1 MNRFVLLAFALAF
14 AVPASDAIIVPLVSN
29 VSNASHT
36 YSPHALCDAIQALEH
51 DICSDA
57 DLAVAGNAHN
67 NPLALLCDA
76 LSELNST
83 LCAGGESFKSIPV
96 QKICPLLEFIDTE
109 LCPNSTTTTGGSAA
123 TDSHTPTLI
132 LTHAQPVSNHINPTE
147 FCPIIKLF
155 DEEICGQ
162 VQRVQVQAH

>member
-14 AVPASDAIIVPLVSN
+14 AVPASDAVIVPLVSFSDTSS
-29 VSNASHT
+29 SNSA
-36 YSPHALCDAIQALEH
+36 YSTPHALCDAIQALEH
-51 DICSDA
+51 DICSDV

-67 NPLALLCDA
+67 KPLALLCDA

-83 LCAGGESFKSIPV
+83 LCAEGESFKSIPV

-109 LCPNSTTTTGGSAA
+109 LCPNSTNTGI
-123 TDSHTPTLI
+123 PTLI
-132 LTHAQPVSNHINPTE
+132 LAHAQPVSNHINPTE

-162 VQRVQVQAH
+162 VH

>member
-1 MNRFVLLAFALAF
+1 MNRFILIAFALAF
-14 AVPASDAIIVPLVSN
+14 AVPASDAVIVLVSH
-29 VSNASHT
+29 VSHVSHT

-51 DICSDA
+51 DICSDV

-67 NPLALLCDA
+67 KPLALLCDA

-83 LCAGGESFKSIPV
+83 LCAEGESFKSIPV

-109 LCPNSTTTTGGSAA
+109 LCPNSTNTG
-123 TDSHTPTLI
+123 TPTLI
-132 LTHAQPVSNHINPTE
+132 LAHAQPVSNHINPTE

-155 DEEICGQ
+155 DEELCGHLQ
-162 VQRVQVQAH
+162 LRY

>member
-14 AVPASDAIIVPLVSN
+14 AVPASDAVIVPLVSH
-29 VSNASHT
+29 VSNAYHT

-51 DICSDA
+51 DICSDV

-67 NPLALLCDA
+67 KPLALLCDA

-83 LCAGGESFKSIPV
+83 LCAEGESFKSIPV

-109 LCPNSTTTTGGSAA
+109 LCPNSTNTGI
-123 TDSHTPTLI
+123 PTLI
-132 LTHAQPVSNHINPTE
+132 LAHAQPVSNHINPTE

-162 VQRVQVQAH
+162 VH

>member
-14 AVPASDAIIVPLVSN
+14 AVPASDAFIVPLVSH
-29 VSNASHT
+29 VSHT
-36 YSPHALCDAIQALEH
+36 YGPHALCDAIQALEH
-51 DICSDA
+51 DICSDVV
-57 DLAVAGNAHN
+57 LAVAGNAHN
-67 NPLALLCDA
+67 KPLALLCDA

-83 LCAGGESFKSIPV
+83 LCAEGESFKSIPV

-109 LCPNSTTTTGGSAA
+109 LCPNSTNTGI
-123 TDSHTPTLI
+123 PTLI
-132 LTHAQPVSNHINPTE
+132 LAHAYPVSNHINPAE

-162 VQRVQVQAH
+162 VQRVQVH

>member
-1 MNRFVLLAFALAF
+1 MNRFVLIAFALAF
-14 AVPASDAIIVPLVSN
+14 AVPASDAVIVPLVSFSDTSSYTSSYN
-29 VSNASHT
+29 SA
-36 YSPHALCDAIQALEH
+36 YSAPHALCDAIQALEH
-51 DICSDA
+51 DICT
-57 DLAVAGNAHN
+57 HN
-67 NPLALLCDA
+67 HNTNTPLALLCDA

-109 LCPNSTTTTGGSAA
+109 LCPNSTTTGGSAA

-132 LTHAQPVSNHINPTE
+132 LAHINPAE

-162 VQRVQVQAH
+162 VQRVQVQRVQAQAH

>member
-14 AVPASDAIIVPLVSN
+14 AVPASDAVIVPLVSH
-29 VSNASHT
+29 VSNAYHT

-51 DICSDA
+51 DICT
-57 DLAVAGNAHN
+57 HN
-67 NPLALLCDA
+67 KPLALLCDA

-83 LCAGGESFKSIPV
+83 LCAEGESFKSIPV

-109 LCPNSTTTTGGSAA
+109 LCPNSTN
-123 TDSHTPTLI
+123 TDAIPTLI
-132 LTHAQPVSNHINPTE
+132 LAHAQPVSNHINPTE

-155 DEEICGQ
+155 DEELCGHLQ
-162 VQRVQVQAH
+162 LRY

>member
-14 AVPASDAIIVPLVSN
+14 AVPASDAVIVPLISHVSHGSH
-29 VSNASHT
+29 VSHT

-83 LCAGGESFKSIPV
+83 LCAGGDSFKSIPV

-109 LCPNSTTTTGGSAA
+109 LCPNSTNTGGSAA

-132 LTHAQPVSNHINPTE
+132 LAHINPAE

-162 VQRVQVQAH
+162 VPH

>member
-1 MNRFVLLAFALAF
+1 MNRFILIAFAFAF
-14 AVPASDAIIVPLVSN
+14 AVPASDAVIVPLVSFSDTSS
-29 VSNASHT
+29 SNSA
-36 YSPHALCDAIQALEH
+36 YNPHALCDAIQALEH
-51 DICSDA
+51 DICT
-57 DLAVAGNAHN
+57 HN
-67 NPLALLCDA
+67 TPLALLCGA

-83 LCAGGESFKSIPV
+83 LCAEGDSFKSIPV

-109 LCPNSTTTTGGSAA
+109 LCPNSTNTGGSAA

-132 LTHAQPVSNHINPTE
+132 LAHARTHAQPVSSHINPAE

-162 VQRVQVQAH
+162 VQRVQVH